1 VWVLNNSI
9 THTNYEQGAWWQVD
23 LGSKKL
29 ALIVMSGPTTT
40 LKTFKETEMIA
51 TARILVSL
59 FILFFML
66 KN

>member
-1 VWVLNNSI
+1 MLGVIVVPAVVL
-9 THTNYEQGAWWQVD
+9 T
-23 LGSKKL
+23 LL

-59 FILFFML
+59 FVLFFMF